1 MAWSPSPN
9 PQNRKVL
16 VIHDTD
22 VHGTSCGINALY
34 ALQRSGIEAEVYSH
48 FSTSPSEPATTPQ
61 AVASVIENL
70 GNVDIIMLDIPVD
83 IRNPKRYVDALVGH
97 AQFKGRVLWA
107 DHHGHSQWV
116 DVLNRNGV
124 TAIVVGSSYE
134 LSMLVPRM
142 YGKVD
147 SFTEKWAL
155 VGAVADFDETVRDRV
170 PVSLEIDVA
179 EFLDQAMKFRREQL
193 ADALGIG
200 YEYRQYLATRGNVG
214 ALSYAIAQRGI
225 EPEQV
230 IAVAKTL
237 VSPIQLPPYSVVGDV
252 VFTVELPAQGLAW
265 KTAWKLCAVTG
276 AKVAIVPSYN
286 PRTNQYAIIVA
297 KSWRHPEVTDIVE
310 QYVQRRFAGRQIVG
324 HPGARSIAMMS
335 LDEARSTIPQ
345 VARELAEAIA
355 SRIYTPQTVRLL
367 SESSVARALHE
378 DFRRVDQQYSEIMQ
392 LLRRI
397 AEALERGASAK
408 EQQVQLLKDLYER
421 DSRTR
426 YD

>member
-1 MAWSPSPN
+1 MAWTQ
-9 PQNRKVL
+9 PQPRRVM

-22 VHGTSCGINALY
+22 VHGVTCGINALY
-34 ALQRSGIEAEVYSH
+34 ALTRSGIDAEVYSH
-48 FSTSPSEPATTPQ
+48 FSTNPQEPATTPQ

-70 GNVDIIMLDIPVD
+70 GSVDIIMLDIPVD
-83 IRNPKRYVDALVGH
+83 VRNPKRYVDALVGH

-116 DVLNRNGV
+116 DILNRSGV
-124 TAIVVGSSYE
+124 VAIVVGSSYE

-155 VGAVADFDETVRDRV
+155 VGAVADFDETVAHRV
-170 PVSLEIDVA
+170 SQTLEIDVA
-179 EFLDQAMKFRREQL
+179 EYLDQAMKFQRERL

-200 YEYRQYLATRGNVG
+200 TEYRQHLATRGNVG

-230 IAVAKTL
+230 ISAAKTL
-237 VSPIQLPPYSVVGDV
+237 VSPIQLPPYQVVGDV
-252 VFTVELPAQGLAW
+252 VYTTELPPQGLAW
-265 KTAWKLCAVTG
+265 KVAWKLCAVTG
-276 AKVAIVPSYN
+276 AKAAVVPTYN
-286 PRTNQYAIIVA
+286 PRTNQYAVIVA
-297 KSWRHPEVTDIVE
+297 KNWRTPEVADVIE
-310 QYVQRRFAGRQIVG
+310 QYVNSKFVGRQIVG
-324 HPGARSIAMMS
+324 HHGARSISMMS
-335 LDEARSTIPQ
+335 LEEARSVIPQ
-345 VARELAEAIA
+345 IARELNDAIA
-355 SRIYTPQTVRLL
+355 SKIYTPQTVRLI
-367 SESSVARALHE
+367 SESYVARALRE
-378 DFRRVDQQYSEIMQ
+378 DFRRLDQQHSEILE

-397 AEALERGASAK
+397 AEALERGAAAK